1 MPLVLVALLALLVS
15 QVPAAVTPP
24 ADATAR
30 DLSRLRAS
38 GFPLVDYHTHLKE
51 GLQLEDVLR
60 RTRDDGIKAGIAVNG
75 GLSFPVNTDAGLE
88 PFLQE
93 MKGKP
98 VFVAF
103 QAEGREWVTL
113 FSAQALERFDYI
125 FTDAMTWTDDDGHRM
140 RLWIDSEVP
149 PIADARKFMD
159 MLVDRT
165 VGIIGEEPIDI
176 YVNPTF
182 LPKQISARYDELWTP
197 DRMTRVI
204 SALRTSGVALEIN
217 NRYQLPSAAFIRQ
230 ARMAGV
236 KLACGTNNTGPADL
250 GRMDYCVRMIRELE
264 LTPADMFAPAAEGRK
279 AIQRKRLAR
288 QPRQPVSE

>member
-1 MPLVLVALLALLVS
+1 MPLIRVALLAFLVS
-15 QVPAAVTPP
+15 QVTAVAPPAA
-24 ADATAR
+24 DSTAR
-30 DLSRLRAS
+30 ELARLRAA

-60 RTRDDGIKAGIAVNG
+60 RTREDGIKAGIAVNG

-88 PFLQE
+88 PFLRE

-98 VFVAF
+98 AFVAF
-103 QAEGREWVTL
+103 QAEGREWVRL
-113 FSAQALERFDYI
+113 FSAAALERFDYI
-125 FTDAMTWTDDDGHRM
+125 FTDAMTWTDDNGHRM

-149 PIADARKFMD
+149 PIADAPKFMD

-165 VGIIGEEPIDI
+165 VRIISDEPIDI

-182 LPKQISARYDELWTP
+182 LPSQISARYAELWTP

-204 SALRTSGVALEIN
+204 EALRANGVAMEIN

-230 ARMAGV
+230 ARAAGV
-236 KLACGTNNTGPADL
+236 KLACGTNNTGPTDL
-250 GRMDYCVRMIRELE
+250 GRMEYCVRMIRELG
-264 LTPADMFAPAAEGRK
+264 LTPADMFTPPAEGRK
-279 AIQRKRLAR
+279 AIQRGRATHVR
-288 QPRQPVSE
+288 